1 MAKQESTMVQTLSP
15 HIPVAIGMIVGK
27 LWNADEMHDPSTS
40 AAKYKASPSAG
51 EAVVPTPL
59 DILCGKGLKKKH
71 PGNCLFKLSVF
82 PFVDAYAK
90 AHSKVEKMCIV
101 KHIVN
106 LLSFKGMR
114 FLKKSAVHNQWYVA
128 SQKMGRD
135 KIGHFL
141 RIRSRHPPQRSIPTA
156 ASPSPS
162 FLSPTVWSPSSSSSL
177 RPTSSNSSVDTLH
190 QLEVRSSAT
199 KSAKDDVQSTTTT
212 DCMIPSML
220 CDSKGGANE
229 SQYLLP
235 FPSCNERQHNTAPY
249 QVISGVQHIENL
261 YEPNEIKLSCSSSK
275 SAKEDVQSTTTTDCM
290 IPSMLCDSKGA
301 NESQYLLQFP
311 SCNERQHNTAPYQV
325 ISGVRHIENLYE
337 PNEIKLSCSSSNGS
351 TTVYAE
357 RREFDSPLLKNSR
370 PAPSSTTSGY
380 NMQNHTKYGSTIVY
394 AERREFDSPL
404 LKNSRPAPS
413 STTSSYNMQNHDL
426 QLDHTKYAHFHHHN
440 LKANVCTLRVPA
452 DSEEGKRET
461 MLSGSSNV
469 MLLPLKLAADMIKTE
484 QEEDLATSSSS
495 SIDDHIQK
503 NRRAFLNDTERAF
516 SVGSVDNQ
524 LSTAVSEECTNLP
537 DVEDDG
543 DEPLF
548 SEQELAARL
557 GWLDFPSRVT
567 FL

>member
-1 MAKQESTMVQTLSP
+1 MAKQESTTVQTLSP
-15 HIPVAIGMIVGK
+15 HIPAAIGMIVGK
-27 LWNADEMHDPSTS
+27 LWKANEMHDPSS

-51 EAVVPTPL
+51 EAVVPTSL
-59 DILCGKGLKKKH
+59 DILCGKGLQKKH
-71 PGNCLFKLSVF
+71 LGNSLFNLAVF

-90 AHSKVEKMCIV
+90 AHSKVVKMCIV
-101 KHIVN
+101 KHIVD

-114 FLKKSAVHNQWYVA
+114 FLKRSAVHNQWYVA

-156 ASPSPS
+156 ASQSPS

-177 RPTSSNSSVDTLH
+177 PTTSSNSTVDTLH
-190 QLEVRSSAT
+190 QLEV
-199 KSAKDDVQSTTTT
+199 
-212 DCMIPSML
+212 
-220 CDSKGGANE
+220 
-229 SQYLLP
+229 
-235 FPSCNERQHNTAPY
+235 
-249 QVISGVQHIENL
+249 
-261 YEPNEIKLSCSSSK
+261 SSSGTK
-275 SAKEDVQSTTTTDCM
+275 SAKEDVQSTTTTIDCM
-290 IPSMLCDSKGA
+290 IPSMLCDSEGA

-311 SCNERQHNTAPYQV
+311 SCNERQHSTAPYHD
-325 ISGVRHIENLYE
+325 ISGVQHIENLYE

-370 PAPSSTTSGY
+370 RPAPSST
-380 NMQNHTKYGSTIVY
+380 
-394 AERREFDSPL
+394 
-404 LKNSRPAPS
+404 
-413 STTSSYNMQNHDL
+413 TTSSYNMQNHDL
-426 QLDHTKYAHFHHHN
+426 QLDSHTKYALLHHRN
-440 LKANVCTLRVPA
+440 LKANVYTLRLPA
-452 DSEEGKRET
+452 DSEEQGKLET
-461 MLSGSSNV
+461 MLYGPSNA
-469 MLLPLKLAADMIKTE
+469 MLPPFLADIITE
-484 QEEDLATSSSS
+484 QEEDLAISSSS
-495 SIDDHIQK
+495 SIDDHIQN

-524 LSTAVSEECTNLP
+524 LCSTAVSECTNLP

-557 GWLDFPSRVT
+557 GWLDFPSRVA